1 MDLHDVSFYGWNGE
15 PAMRNPDEISRARDT
30 PLRFDGDAYAR
41 AGVDIDAGN
50 AAVARYKDVTA
61 AWRHPSQLGA
71 IGGFSGLF
79 AMPGDPARALVG
91 SADGVGTKI
100 LIAALAERYDTVGSD
115 LVNHCVNDI
124 LVVNAKPLFFLDY
137 LAVGKLDPVVA
148 GSVVAGVQR
157 ACRAH
162 DCALLGGE
170 TAEMPGLYAPGH
182 FDLAGTIVGMV
193 ELANVPDHAQVAP
206 GDAIV
211 GLPSIGLHTNGYS
224 LARSLIPQAGWN
236 DAFPAAGDGITYVD
250 ALLAE
255 HPSYYDA
262 VRAIQDHARVKAM
275 SHITGGGLLENVPRT
290 LPPHCKAIFEQS
302 RWTVPPIM
310 AELVRRGRLEH
321 AGCYRTLNMGIGFT
335 LVVANTDAG
344 AALEAWPGA
353 KVIGWVEAR
362 RDGEAAVV
370 VHPARA

>member
-1 MDLHDVSFYGWNGE
+1 
-15 PAMRNPDEISRARDT
+15 MRASEA
-30 PLRFDGDAYAR
+30 PLRSDGDAYAR
-41 AGVDIDAGN
+41 AGVDIGAGN

-61 AWRHPSQLGA
+61 HWRHPSQLGA

-124 LVVNAKPLFFLDY
+124 LAVNATPLFFLDY
-137 LAVGKLDPVVA
+137 LAVGKLDPDVA
-148 GSVVAGVQR
+148 GAIVAGVQR

-182 FDLAGTIVGMV
+182 FDLAGTIVGTV
-193 ELANVPDHAQVAP
+193 ALADVPDHASVTS

-224 LARSLIPQAGWN
+224 LARALVPQAEWHEPF
-236 DAFPAAGDGITYVD
+236 AAAGADVSYVD

-255 HPSYYDA
+255 HPSYYAA
-262 VRAIQDHARVKAM
+262 VRAIQAHARVKAM
-275 SHITGGGLLENVPRT
+275 AHITGGGLLENVPRT
-290 LPPHCKAIFEQS
+290 LPPDCKAIFEQS

-310 AELVRRGRLEH
+310 AELVTRGRLEH
-321 AGCYRTLNMGIGFT
+321 AERYRTLNMGIGFT
-335 LVVANTDAG
+335 LVVPNVDAA
-344 AALEAWPGA
+344 AALSAVPGA
-353 KVIGWVEAR
+353 KVVGWIESR
-362 RDGEAAVV
+362 REGEPAVV